1 MLTNLTRFKDEG
13 EGSKNR
19 REKEL
24 FLKEYYEI
32 ITQYLEKRLLSCQK
46 GAMLQIH
53 AYVCA

>member
-24 FLKEYYEI
+24 FLKEYDE